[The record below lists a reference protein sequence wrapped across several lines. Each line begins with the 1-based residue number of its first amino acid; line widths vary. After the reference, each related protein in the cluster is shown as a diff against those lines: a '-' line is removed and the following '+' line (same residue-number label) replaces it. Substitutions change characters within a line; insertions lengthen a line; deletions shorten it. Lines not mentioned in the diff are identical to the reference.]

1 MTELDRLLDQARA
14 EHRTSLDLSREN
26 IGDEGAKAIATS
38 LPSLTSLNLANN
50 NIGGDG
56 AKAIAMSLPSLTSLN
71 LDLNKIGNEG
81 AKAIAA
87 SLPGLTSLNLD
98 LNNIDDEGAKAI
110 AASLPGLTSLDL
122 TSNNIGAE
130 SAKAIAA
137 SLTGLTL
144 LNLGYN
150 RIGDEG
156 AKAIAASLPGLTSLD
171 LSCGDIGAEGA
182 KAIAASLPGLT
193 SLNLCRNDIGAEG
206 AKAIAASL
214 ADLTSLDLDHSNIG
228 AEGVKALLDAWSEQR
243 SGQQRYLD
251 LGNNGDMGG
260 LLPKEVLETTD
271 AQAILAA
278 YRRFVL
284 AQQKQ
289 TLKPLNELKLLVVG
303 NEAVGK
309 TSLLQ
314 YLITEKPRDPKEP
327 KTPGIVQ
334 HEKIEVLGWS
344 PHHCQVQLNAWDFGG
359 QEMMRGTHRFFLTE
373 RSLYLLV
380 LEDRRQD
387 DRSIYDWMK
396 TIRNRG
402 GASPVIVVIN
412 KSDAGKQDLRLDEKS
427 LQETYRNIV
436 AFLRTS
442 CDPGDWAA
450 SSIEK
455 LRAKIVDIITENEHL
470 RHVADRIPANWL
482 QIKNRVRELA
492 DQRDVL
498 PHADFIALCKDP
510 GGGTDPIVEESEQRA
525 LLRLLHDLGAIV
537 AHGLER
543 NSPAARREITLLDP
557 NWLTGAVY
565 RILDKASSVD
575 QEGEFLRSQLVDWL
589 DPGPYPP
596 ERHEFILDMMQD
608 RDVGLCFRLPTPQEE
623 RYLIP
628 EALPA
633 NRRFYGKWPEDSLRF
648 RYVYDYLPPG
658 LMPRF
663 IVESYRN
670 LTPEKSRWRT
680 GVVLRVRDCEVLV
693 LADLDQRRV
702 DVQVAG
708 SLALRRAALNVV
720 LDHLEAVHALNPEAG
735 PVAVVPLP
743 DRPEV
748 HVRYEHLLMLED
760 RMGPSYLYIPDGTDR
775 AYPVGELL
783 DGVRR
788 DQAKQPSKI
797 DTPAQHTKSH
807 VVILVHGIRT
817 RALWQNELRKILQ
830 KDGFAVQ
837 PTNYGYFD
845 VVRFLFPW
853 QLFAGARVEEI
864 TRQIRHTLSINKGAD
879 CSIIAHSFG
888 TFVVARILRDHTD
901 LEFNRIIFCG
911 SVVSHKFRF
920 EDYRGRLKTP
930 LVNEVGTR
938 DFWPVIAEVVTF
950 GYGSAGT
957 YGFRRPAVH
966 DRWHNG
972 KAHGDFLNQKFCVK
986 YWAPFLRNG
995 EIVEDNEI
1003 AERPPWW
1010 LWAVS
1015 TFQIRYL
1022 VLGAVVG
1029 AFLWRW
1035 LTA

>member
-1 MTELDRLLDQARA
+1 M
-14 EHRTSLDLSREN
+14 
-26 IGDEGAKAIATS
+26 GA
-38 LPSLTSLNLANN
+38 
-50 NIGGDG
+50 D
-56 AKAIAMSLPSLTSLN
+56 
-71 LDLNKIGNEG
+71 G

-87 SLPGLTSLNLD
+87 SLPHLTSL
-98 LNNIDDEGAKAI
+98 
-110 AASLPGLTSLDL
+110 
-122 TSNNIGAE
+122 
-130 SAKAIAA
+130 
-137 SLTGLTL
+137 
-144 LNLGYN
+144 Y
-150 RIGDEG
+150 
-156 AKAIAASLPGLTSLD
+156 
-171 LSCGDIGAEGA
+171 LS
-182 KAIAASLPGLT
+182 
-193 SLNLCRNDIGAEG
+193 RNDIGADG
-206 AKAIAASL
+206 A
-214 ADLTSLDLDHSNIG
+214 
-228 AEGVKALLDAWSEQR
+228 KALLDVWSSER
-243 SGQQRYLD
+243 KSGQLRYLSLPD
-251 LGNNGDMGG
+251 NGDISA
-260 LLPKEVLETTD
+260 LLPKEVLETGD

-289 TLKPLNELKLLVVG
+289 TLQPLNELKLLVVG

-314 YLITEKPRDPKEP
+314 YLITGKPRDPKAP

-412 KSDAGKQDLRLDEKS
+412 KSDAGKQDLRLDENG
-427 LQETYRNIV
+427 LQDTYRNIV
-436 AFLRTS
+436 TFIRTS
-442 CDPGDWAA
+442 CDPGEWAA

-455 LRAKIVDIITENEHL
+455 LRAKTVDIITQNEHL
-470 RHVADRIPANWL
+470 KHVADPIPANWL
-482 QIKNRVRELA
+482 RIKNRVRELA
-492 DQRDVL
+492 DQRAVL
-498 PHADFIALCKDP
+498 PHADFTALCKDP
-510 GGGTDPIVEESEQRA
+510 GGGTDPIIEEDEQRA
-525 LLRLLHDLGAIV
+525 LLRLLHELGAIV

-543 NSPAARREITLLDP
+543 DSPAARREITLLDP

-575 QEGEFLRSQLVDWL
+575 QEGEFLRRQLIDWL

-633 NRRFYGKWPEDSLRF
+633 SRRFYGKWPEDSLRF
-648 RYVYDYLPPG
+648 RYVYSYLPPG
-658 LMPRF
+658 LIPRF
-663 IVESYRN
+663 IVESHRN

-680 GVVLRVRDCEVLV
+680 GVVLRVRDCQVLV
-693 LADLDQRRV
+693 LADLDKTPPRIDLQV
-702 DVQVAG
+702 DG
-708 SLALRRAALNVV
+708 PLALRRAALNVV
-720 LDHLEAVHALNPEAG
+720 LDHLEAVHALNPEAE

-748 HVRYEHLLMLED
+748 HVRYEHLLMLE
-760 RMGPSYLYIPDGTDR
+760 RLILQKRLEPRHSFIPDGADR
-775 AYPVGELL
+775 PYGVGELL

-788 DQAKQPSKI
+788 DEAKQPRNI
-797 DTPAQHTKSH
+797 DSPAQHTKSH

-830 KDGFAVQ
+830 KDGFVVQ

-853 QLFAGARVEEI
+853 QLFAGAIVEEI
-864 TRQIRHTLSINKGAD
+864 TRQIRHTLSMNKGAD

-901 LEFNRIIFCG
+901 LEFNSIIFCG
-911 SVVSHKFRF
+911 SVVPHKFRF
-920 EDYRGRLKTP
+920 EDYRGRFKAP

-972 KAHGDFLNQKFCVK
+972 KAHGDFLNQKFCMK
-986 YWAPFLRNG
+986 YWVPFLRNG
-995 EIVEDNEI
+995 EIVEDSDV

-1022 VLGAVVG
+1022 VLIAVGV
-1029 AFLWRW
+1029 FVWRW